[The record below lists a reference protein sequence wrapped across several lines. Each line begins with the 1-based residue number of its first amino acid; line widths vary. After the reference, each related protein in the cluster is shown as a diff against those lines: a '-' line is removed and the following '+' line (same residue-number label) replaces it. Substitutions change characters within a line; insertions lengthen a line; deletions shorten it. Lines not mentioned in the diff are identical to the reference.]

1 MKRLFVMLAVAAAAL
16 LTVSCKKTGGTT
28 PTGGE
33 VVPTYKD
40 AYYYG
45 EGALKVA
52 GSAVYR
58 INLYDKNNPATTLRL
73 DLVSD
78 VAVSDNIKPA
88 ATTYSLGSQTEPQLN
103 TFIVATS
110 ASDTYGTLYTDNGTP
125 VLITA
130 GTIKIQQGVGIQQV
144 TATLTTETGATIEW
158 TCKGSFSYFDEHI
171 DLPRQEIKTDMWD
184 IYYDGEYPYANDLG
198 MIYFSV
204 APENMSSVLT
214 LAITIPLPENS
225 SQVTVPVGT
234 FSASTR
240 PSEANMIIGGS
251 IEALNILYSREIFY
265 NTSTQMMNG
274 GTLIESGTI
283 TIAKNSDGTYTLT
296 TDLSGKSFN
305 NSGSITGNVDNIQY
319 TLANVEMPEYIDDKT
334 QPMSTLTEDVD
345 LSAPME
351 FAFFDSLA
359 DPYLIQGTTTT
370 NVLWRFVFSDGV
382 QMSTNNDDYT
392 SMGTLYIS
400 GTEGKA
406 ISIQLLAPA
415 PDNLDDITV
424 PVGTFPMNDEY
435 IDLLYTSNPVA
446 VVNAPAT
453 LSGNPNLTD
462 PFALGVGT
470 FYFVIGQIESNG
482 QMLTSVVD
490 GGGAVI
496 NKGQTTI
503 KETGDGTY
511 ELSFEYYDKYGH
523 KISGTQSFTTADAPV
538 AQSVIRGTLQHNGYM
553 YNPVFAA
560 FSNSPFISVPA
571 VATLK

>member
-16 LTVSCKKTGGTT
+16 LTVSCKKTGDTT

-88 ATTYSLGSQTEPQLN
+88 ATTYTLGSQTEPQLN

-144 TATLTTETGATIEW
+144 TASLTTDTGATIEW
-158 TCKGSFSYFDEHI
+158 TCKGSFSYTDERI
-171 DLPRQEIKTDMWD
+171 ELPRQEIKADMWN
-184 IYYDGEYPYANDLG
+184 IYYDGEYPYANGLG
-198 MIYFSV
+198 MVYLNV
-204 APENMSSVLT
+204 APTNMSSVLT
-214 LAITIPLPENS
+214 LVITVPLADDPS
-225 SQVTVPVGT
+225 KVTVPVGT
-234 FSASTR
+234 FTAGTR
-240 PSEANMIIGGS
+240 PSEADMIVGGS

-274 GTLIESGTI
+274 GTLIESGTATI
-283 TIAKNSDGTYTLT
+283 TKNADGTYTLMT
-296 TDLSGKSFN
+296 NLSGKSFN
-305 NSGSITGNVDNIQY
+305 NSGSMTGNVDNIQY
-319 TLANVEMPEYIDDKT
+319 TLTNVKLPEYIDDKT
-334 QPMSTLTEDVD
+334 QPMSTLTADVD
-345 LSAPME
+345 ITEPME
-351 FAFFDSLA
+351 YFYV
-359 DPYLIQGTTTT
+359 DPLEDAWVISGTP
-370 NVLWRFVFSDGV
+370 NRIMWRFIFSNGIE
-382 QMSTNNDDYT
+382 MTNDNADYET
-392 SMGTLYIS
+392 NGTLYIR
-400 GTEGKA
+400 GTKGSALSLQLISEAPSDMSNIA
-406 ISIQLLAPA
+406 IP
-415 PDNLDDITV
+415 T
-424 PVGTFPMNDEY
+424 GTFPMNTEY
-435 IDLLYTSNPVA
+435 IDLYTDYSSSLIA
-446 VVNAPAT
+446 QTT
-453 LSGNPNLTD
+453 LSGNPDMSD
-462 PFALGVGT
+462 PFGLGVGT
-470 FYFVIGQIESNG
+470 FYYVIDQIESNG
-482 QMLTSVVD
+482 QQITSVVD

-503 KETGDGTY
+503 TETGDGTY
-511 ELSFEYYDKYGH
+511 EVAIEFYDKFGH
-523 KISGTQSFTTADAPV
+523 KISSTQSFSMSAAATT
-538 AQSVIRGTLQHNGYM
+538 QSVIRGTLQHNGYM

-560 FSNSPFISVPA
+560 FSNSQFASVPA

>member
-1 MKRLFVMLAVAAAAL
+1 MLAVAAAAL
-16 LTVSCKKTGGTT
+16 LTVSCKKTGDTT
-28 PTGGE
+28 PTDGE

-88 ATTYSLGSQTEPQLN
+88 ATTYTLGSQTEPQLN

-144 TATLTTETGATIEW
+144 TASLTTDTGATIEW
-158 TCKGSFSYFDEHI
+158 TCKGSFSYTDERI
-171 DLPRQEIKTDMWD
+171 ELPRQEIKADMWN
-184 IYYDGEYPYANDLG
+184 IYYDGEYPYANGLG
-198 MIYFSV
+198 MVYLNV
-204 APENMSSVLT
+204 APTNMSSVLT
-214 LAITIPLPENS
+214 LVITVPLADDPS
-225 SQVTVPVGT
+225 KVTVPTGT
-234 FSASTR
+234 FTAGTR
-240 PSEANMIIGGS
+240 PSKAGMIVGGS

-274 GTLIESGTI
+274 GTLIESGTATI
-283 TIAKNSDGTYTLT
+283 TKNADGTYTLK

-305 NSGSITGNVDNIQY
+305 NSGSMTGNVDNIQY
-319 TLANVEMPEYIDDKT
+319 TLTNVKLPEYIDDKT
-334 QPMSTLTEDVD
+334 QPMSTLTADVD
-345 LSAPME
+345 ITEPME
-351 FAFFDSLA
+351 YFYV
-359 DPYLIQGTTTT
+359 DPLEDAWVISGTP
-370 NVLWRFVFSDGV
+370 NRIMWRFIFSNGIE
-382 QMSTNNDDYT
+382 MTNDNADYET
-392 SMGTLYIS
+392 NGTLYIR
-400 GTEGKA
+400 GTKGSALSLQLISEAPSDMSNIA
-406 ISIQLLAPA
+406 IP
-415 PDNLDDITV
+415 T
-424 PVGTFPMNDEY
+424 GTFPMNTEY
-435 IDLLYTSNPVA
+435 IDLYTDYSSSLIA
-446 VVNAPAT
+446 QTT
-453 LSGNPNLTD
+453 LSGNPDLSD
-462 PFALGVGT
+462 PFGLGVGT
-470 FYFVIGQIESNG
+470 FYYVIDQIESNG
-482 QMLTSVVD
+482 QQITSVVD

-503 KETGDGTY
+503 TETGDGTY
-511 ELSFEYYDKYGH
+511 EVAIEFYDKFGH
-523 KISGTQSFTTADAPV
+523 KISSTQSFSMSAAATT
-538 AQSVIRGTLQHNGYM
+538 QSVIRGTLQHNGYM

-560 FSNSPFISVPA
+560 FSNSQFASVPA

>member
-88 ATTYSLGSQTEPQLN
+88 ATTYTLGSQTEPQLN

-144 TATLTTETGATIEW
+144 TASLTTDTGATIEW
-158 TCKGSFSYFDEHI
+158 TCKGSFSYTDERI
-171 DLPRQEIKTDMWD
+171 ELPRQEIKADMWD
-184 IYYDGEYPYANDLG
+184 IYYDGEYPYANGLG
-198 MIYFSV
+198 MVYLNV
-204 APENMSSVLT
+204 APTNMSSVLT
-214 LAITIPLPENS
+214 LVITVPLADDPS
-225 SQVTVPVGT
+225 KVTVPVGT
-234 FSASTR
+234 FTAGTR
-240 PSEANMIIGGS
+240 PSEANMIVGGS

-265 NTSTQMMNG
+265 NTSTMMMNG
-274 GTLIESGTI
+274 GTLIESGTATI
-283 TIAKNSDGTYTLT
+283 TKNADGTYTLT
-296 TDLSGKSFN
+296 TNLSGKSFN
-305 NSGSITGNVDNIQY
+305 NSGSMTGNVDNIQY
-319 TLANVEMPEYIDDKT
+319 TLANIELPEYIDDKT
-334 QPMSTLTEDVD
+334 QPMSTLTADVD
-345 LSAPME
+345 ITEPME
-351 FAFFDSLA
+351 YFYV
-359 DPYLIQGTTTT
+359 DPLEDAWVISGTP
-370 NVLWRFVFSDGV
+370 NRIMWRFIFSNGIE
-382 QMSTNNDDYT
+382 MTNDNADYET
-392 SMGTLYIS
+392 NGTLYIR
-400 GTEGKA
+400 GTKGSALSLQLISEAPSDMSNIA
-406 ISIQLLAPA
+406 IP
-415 PDNLDDITV
+415 T
-424 PVGTFPMNDEY
+424 GTFPMNTEY
-435 IDLLYTSNPVA
+435 IDLYTDYSSSLIA
-446 VVNAPAT
+446 QTT
-453 LSGNPNLTD
+453 LSGNPDMSD
-462 PFALGVGT
+462 PFGLGVGT
-470 FYFVIGQIESNG
+470 FYYVIDQIESNG
-482 QMLTSVVD
+482 QQITSVVD

-503 KETGDGTY
+503 TETGDGTY
-511 ELSFEYYDKYGH
+511 EVAIEFYDKFGH
-523 KISGTQSFTTADAPV
+523 KISSTQSFSMSAAATT
-538 AQSVIRGTLQHNGYM
+538 QSVIRGTLQHNGYM

-560 FSNSPFISVPA
+560 FSNSQFASVPA